1 VNELHWLIPNFDKK
15 ADEAPIEFVKFLK
28 QVRTITFPI
37 SSAKFL
43 FFQLQDGATNA
54 RSDDVSRIMNVVA
67 VRATAVGRG
76 VERDAERNAV
86 LAGDPKG
93 LVYYVMID

>member
-1 VNELHWLIPNFDKK
+1 MNFTGWYNFDKK

-67 VRATAVGRG
+67 IWINQHWTFKYYSLWSVCHCIPHTAHG
-76 VERDAERNAV
+76 
-86 LAGDPKG
+86 
-93 LVYYVMID
+93 